1 MLPDFDDERVY
12 TNDIKK
18 VFVWYNALI
27 EAGMTEIKT
36 VEPAEDYTKE

>member
-27 EAGMTEIKT
+27 EAGMTEFKT